1 MKKQNFILLSMEHNQ
16 EKEETSLS
24 EIEAFYLQ
32 TTFNKT
38 NIFTNIA
45 DVSENKTSSCLVV
58 NQKLEETLKHNL
70 MMMSDQLL
78 NNLSPEVSQKE
89 NCVLCSL

>member
-1 MKKQNFILLSMEHNQ
+1 MKIPFILLSMEHNQ

-32 TTFNKT
+32 TTFNEA
-38 NIFTNIA
+38 NIFTNMS
-45 DVSENKTSSCLVV
+45 DVSENKPSSCLIV
-58 NQKLEETLKHNL
+58 NQKLEEILKHDL

-78 NNLSPEVSQKE
+78 SNVSPEVSQKE